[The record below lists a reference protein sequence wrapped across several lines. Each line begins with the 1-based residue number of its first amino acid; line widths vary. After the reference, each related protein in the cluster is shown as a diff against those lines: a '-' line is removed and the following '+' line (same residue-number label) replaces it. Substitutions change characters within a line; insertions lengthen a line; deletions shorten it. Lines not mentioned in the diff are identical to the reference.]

1 MQEHPV
7 FQLCP
12 TYESTQPSRPDVA
25 PRSWPLETRLVV
37 PHLWSTANCR
47 SWHDCRDLSLEPQGE
62 CSVLSSVVAA
72 PSTFHSGGKHPPL
85 HSLDPNQD
93 HTSRG
98 DSGILVTTWSI
109 LGPSAEGMLP
119 APEPCCRAG
128 AGWLTHEHGDDL
140 VAGVLLDL
148 TQPLGQAPEG
158 LLAGDVIG
166 QDQRVG
172 AAVVALRDGSEPL
185 LPCRVPDLQLL
196 P

>member
-1 MQEHPV
+1 M
-7 FQLCP
+7 
-12 TYESTQPSRPDVA
+12 
-25 PRSWPLETRLVV
+25 
-37 PHLWSTANCR
+37 
-47 SWHDCRDLSLEPQGE
+47 EPQGE

-109 LGPSAEGMLP
+109 LGPSAGGMLP

-172 AAVVALRDGSEPL
+172 AAVVTLRDGSEPL